1 MEQQMEFNFESSIQ
15 GYHVYKSIWTYEISE
30 KLRCDREENNANDK
44 FAVNKGNNKITELRT
59 ILQRESPNS

>member
-1 MEQQMEFNFESSIQ
+1 MEFNFESSIR

-44 FAVNKGNNKITELRT
+44 MEIKNTCP
-59 ILQRESPNS
+59 SNSAKYLNFS